1 MLAQHLRKIARS
13 IHSPQAVEGLPKENN
28 VKMRSSILKR
38 TSRWLGAS
46 ALALLVGIGG
56 VSTAF
61 VMTGQAATAQVQNAA
76 QIVVPSAA
84 QPQAGFADLVEAVKP
99 AVVSILVEAEESPR
113 DMQRGGD
120 QFNFNFP
127 DLPEGHPFQDFFDQF
142 GGPGGPGGPGGQ
154 QREPR
159 HFMAAGSGFVISAD
173 GYVVTNNHVVEDA
186 TKVTVVFDDGTEK
199 VAEIVGTDE
208 RTDLA
213 VLKIEGSDLPFVN
226 FETEASRVG
235 DWVVAVGNPFGLGGT
250 VTVGVISGQGRNIGG
265 SNYGDFLQIDAAVNT
280 GNSGGPAF
288 NTKGEVVGVN
298 TAIYSPN
305 GGNVGIAFAI
315 PAATVKGIVQQ
326 LIDDGTV
333 TRGYLGVS
341 IQDVTRDIADGVG
354 LANAKGA
361 IVREPATDGPA
372 GAAGVKSGDIIT
384 AVDGDP
390 IDDALDLSRTI
401 AGKAPEST
409 VELTIWRDGA
419 ETKLSVKLQTLNEEA
434 VAQNDQQKPTPPAEI
449 PTETSVGLTLVPN
462 ADGSGGLLIQNVDP
476 DSPAAAKGLAV
487 GDSIIEV
494 NNTPVNSL
502 QEFEAA
508 IDAVKAKGL
517 NTALVKASRDGE
529 ARFVGLPLAA
539 D

>member
-1 MLAQHLRKIARS
+1 
-13 IHSPQAVEGLPKENN
+13 
-28 VKMRSSILKR
+28 MRSTVLNR
-38 TSRWLGAS
+38 TRRWLGAS

-61 VMTGQAATAQVQNAA
+61 VLTGQAATAQAKVQNVA

-84 QPQAGFADLVEAVKP
+84 QPQAGFGDLVAAVKP
-99 AVVSILVEAEESPR
+99 AVVSILVEAEESANQVER
-113 DMQRGGD
+113 RGGG

-127 DLPEGHPFQDFFDQF
+127 DLPPDHPFHDFFNQF
-142 GGPGGPGGPGGQ
+142 GNEFGPGGPNGGQ
-154 QREPR
+154 PTPR
-159 HFMAAGSGFVISAD
+159 HYMAAGSGFVISAD
-173 GYVVTNNHVVEDA
+173 GYIVTNNHVVEDA
-186 TKVTVVFDDGTEK
+186 TKVTVVFDDGKEE
-199 VAEIVGTDE
+199 VAKIVGTDQ

-213 VLKIEGSDLPFVN
+213 VLKIEETDLPFVT
-226 FETEASRVG
+226 FETEPSRIG
-235 DWVVAVGNPFGLGGT
+235 DWVVAIGNPFGLGGT
-250 VTVGVISGQGRNIGG
+250 VTAGVISGAGRNIGG

-326 LIDDGTV
+326 LIDSGSV

-361 IVREPATDGPA
+361 IVREPASDGPA

-401 AGKAPEST
+401 AGKAPNST

-419 ETKLSVKLQTLNEEA
+419 ETKLSVKLQVLNEE
-434 VAQNDQQKPTPPAEI
+434 VAAAPDQQTPVPPAPL

-462 ADGSGGLLIQNVDP
+462 SDGSGGLLIQDVKP
-476 DSPAAAKGLAV
+476 DSQAAEKGLAV
-487 GDSIIEV
+487 GDSILEV
-494 NNTPVNSL
+494 NNTKVSSL
-502 QEFEAA
+502 EEFEAA

-529 ARFVGLPLAA
+529 ARFVGLPLSE
-539 D
+539 

>member
-1 MLAQHLRKIARS
+1 MRTS
-13 IHSPQAVEGLPKENN
+13 I
-28 VKMRSSILKR
+28 MKR
-38 TSRWLGAS
+38 TGRWLGAS
-46 ALALLVGIGG
+46 ALALMIGIGG
-56 VSTAF
+56 VSTAY
-61 VMTGQAATAQVQNAA
+61 VITGQAANAQVQNAA
-76 QIVVPSAA
+76 QIVVPDSI
-84 QPQAGFADLVEAVKP
+84 QPHAGFADLVEAVKP
-99 AVVSILVEAEESPR
+99 AVVSILVEAEESAQN
-113 DMQRGGD
+113 MQRGGR
-120 QFNFNFP
+120 QFDFNFP
-127 DLPEGHPFQDFFDQF
+127 DLPEGHPFRDFLDQF
-142 GGPGGPGGPGGQ
+142 GQQGPGGPGGEGPAKP
-154 QREPR
+154 REY
-159 HFMAAGSGFVISAD
+159 MAAGSGFVISAD
-173 GYVVTNNHVVEDA
+173 GYIVTNNHVVEDA
-186 TKVTVVFDDGTEK
+186 TKVTVVFDDGREE
-199 VAEIVGTDE
+199 VATIVGTDA

-213 VLKIEGSDLPFVN
+213 VLKIEGSDLPFVK
-226 FETEASRVG
+226 FETESSRVG

-250 VTVGVISGQGRNIGG
+250 VTVGVISGEGRNIGG
-265 SNYGDFLQIDAAVNT
+265 SSYGDFLQIDAAVNT

-326 LIDDGTV
+326 LIDDGSV

-354 LANAKGA
+354 LTDAKGA

-434 VAQNDQQKPTPPAEI
+434 VGSQEPSQPTPPAEL
-449 PTETSVGLTLVPN
+449 PGKSSVGLTLVPN
-462 ADGSGGLLIQNVDP
+462 ADGSGGLLIQGVED
-476 DSPAAAKGLAV
+476 DSPAAKKGFAV
-487 GDSIIEV
+487 GDAILEV
-494 NNTPVNSL
+494 NNTAVTTL
-502 QEFEAA
+502 DEFEAA

-529 ARFVGLPLAA
+529 TRFVGLPLSE
-539 D
+539 

>member
-1 MLAQHLRKIARS
+1 
-13 IHSPQAVEGLPKENN
+13 
-28 VKMRSSILKR
+28 MRSTILKR

-76 QIVVPSAA
+76 QITVPQAT

-99 AVVSILVEAEESPR
+99 AVVSILVEAEESPSN
-113 DMQRGGD
+113 MQRRGGEFD
-120 QFNFNFP
+120 FNFP
-127 DLPEGHPFQDFFDQF
+127 DLPEGHPFHDFFDQF
-142 GGPGGPGGPGGQ
+142 GDQFGGRNGPNGGQ
-154 QREPR
+154 PTPR

-173 GYVVTNNHVVEDA
+173 GYVVTNNHVVQDA
-186 TKVTVVFDDGTEK
+186 TKVTVVFDDGTEQ
-199 VAEIVGTDE
+199 VAKIVGTDE

-213 VLKIEGSDLPFVN
+213 VLKIEGTDLPFVN

-250 VTVGVISGQGRNIGG
+250 VTVGVISGSGRNIGG

-315 PAATVKGIVQQ
+315 PAATVKGIVGQ
-326 LIDDGTV
+326 LIEDGTV
-333 TRGYLGVS
+333 TRGYLGVG
-341 IQDVTRDIADGVG
+341 IQDVNRDIADGVG

-361 IVREPATDGPA
+361 IVSNVAEDGPA
-372 GAAGVKSGDIIT
+372 GPAGVKSGDIIT

-401 AGKAPEST
+401 AGKSPDSS

-419 ETKLSVKLQTLNEEA
+419 ETKVSVKLGTLNEEQ
-434 VAQNDQQKPTPPAEI
+434 VAQADQGQPPVPPA
-449 PTETSVGLTLVPN
+449 PLPAETSVGLTLVPN
-462 ADGSGGLLIQNVDP
+462 ADGAGGLLVQDVEP
-476 DSPAAAKGLAV
+476 ESAAAQKGLAV
-487 GDSIIEV
+487 GDAILEV
-494 NNTPVNSL
+494 NNKPVNSL
-502 QEFEAA
+502 EEFEAA
-508 IDAVKAKGL
+508 LDAVKEQGR
-517 NTALVKASRDGE
+517 NTALIKASRDGND
-529 ARFVGLPLAA
+529 RFIGLPLAA